1 MSIRNSIT
9 GPSAET
15 TVGKDSSAAV
25 FNLPKQLLCESSTYF
40 EAALNNGFAETA
52 TQKITLDD
60 DDDHPEIFRTY
71 AAWLF
76 ERELSQESI
85 GEVADVEHHLF
96 FVYIFADKRGIRR
109 LANDVVTKMSSLWVT
124 QSIDLSTTVEC
135 LPLLLPGCT
144 LYELTLD
151 NLILASRAGTAAVAG
166 PTAKVVVGSGANAKP
181 FYVHKQLL
189 CDSST
194 YFTTALND
202 GFAETKHQTIK
213 LDDEDPDIFLTYVLW
228 LYGGK
233 LSREALP
240 SDQTEGP
247 FENHLFKLYVF
258 ADKRGVKNLANNTIT
273 MLAAHWVQKCVT
285 MSEVAWVVLLLSPND
300 KLYELIQDHLILELR
315 EEILDEPKHLLA
327 AMDLPKEFLFNLLRR
342 SGKLGK
348 QFERAHHCF
357 EAWSEWNM
365 SLEQCKRA
373 FQEFNTPL
381 HDQSRFLIVVLEYP
395 IGYTSKLKDCHPQ
408 LSLLPDDSLRFT
420 TGTPQIVH
428 PGV

>member
-1 MSIRNSIT
+1 M
-9 GPSAET
+9 GPRHYVPAEDFT
-15 TVGKDSSAAV
+15 DY
-25 FNLPKQLLCESSTYF
+25 P
-40 EAALNNGFAETA
+40 
-52 TQKITLDD
+52 
-60 DDDHPEIFRTY
+60 PR
-71 AAWLF
+71 
-76 ERELSQESI
+76 
-85 GEVADVEHHLF
+85 
-96 FVYIFADKRGIRR
+96 
-109 LANDVVTKMSSLWVT
+109 
-124 QSIDLSTTVEC
+124 
-135 LPLLLPGCT
+135 
-144 LYELTLD
+144 
-151 NLILASRAGTAAVAG
+151 AAVAG

-357 EAWSEWNM
+357 EAVCHYHCHQGPGIVSREDCILSIEAGDNIYDNCER
-365 SLEQCKRA
+365 LEDIEQCAWKGNVS
-373 FQEFNTPL
+373 QG
-381 HDQSRFLIVVLEYP
+381 H
-395 IGYTSKLKDCHPQ
+395 
-408 LSLLPDDSLRFT
+408 
-420 TGTPQIVH
+420 
-428 PGV
+428 